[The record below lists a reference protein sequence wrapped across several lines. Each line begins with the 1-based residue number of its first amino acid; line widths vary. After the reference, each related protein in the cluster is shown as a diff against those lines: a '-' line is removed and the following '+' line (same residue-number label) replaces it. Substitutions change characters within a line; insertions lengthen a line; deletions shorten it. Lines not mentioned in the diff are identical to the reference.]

1 VMTMTRAEIMNSL
14 TMHPHDF
21 ALRDPNRMLERI
33 DVVKFANEHADALE
47 KEAKE
52 LGFCQYAR
60 DLRVKARG
68 IREFVSGLLA
78 GEHVQFLRNSA

>member
-1 VMTMTRAEIMNSL
+1 MTRAEIMKSL

-33 DVVKFANEHADALE
+33 DIVKFSIDHAEALE

-52 LGFCQYAR
+52 LGLCQAAR
-60 DLRVKARG
+60 DLRVKAKG
-68 IREFVSGLLA
+68 VREFVSKLLA
-78 GEHVQFLRNSA
+78 GEHVQFLRESA